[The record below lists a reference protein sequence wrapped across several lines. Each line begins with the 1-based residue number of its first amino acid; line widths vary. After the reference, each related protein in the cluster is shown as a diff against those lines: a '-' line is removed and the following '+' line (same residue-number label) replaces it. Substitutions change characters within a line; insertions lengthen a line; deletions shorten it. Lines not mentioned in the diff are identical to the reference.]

1 MTPPLSI
8 LYPGAYA
15 ARRGHQVEY
24 FDARWDGDVEFVR
37 KLEQAEVVGV
47 SSMSGY
53 QLGQALGYLKR
64 AHECGKTTIMGGVH
78 CTLAPKT
85 CINEPYVDYLVIG
98 EGEETLVD
106 LLDNLVPRDLDCPF
120 PHELRKSVPG
130 TWTRTAGYDLYKGW
144 YPTSHYTGPR
154 PIMSADKIESPIDDQ
169 TMRYFELAAETSDV
183 MLPASRGCP
192 NKCGFCYNAAKP
204 EGGKWQPIPL
214 ETWLKDLD
222 RLLDHGIDIPFLQI
236 GDDWLGAKARI
247 FEIGEALASRSI
259 QWHLSIRANQVD
271 TELVSR
277 LSELWCEGV
286 SIGIESGSEA
296 ILKVMNKRIK
306 VEDSIRAA
314 TLLARYC
321 IKPLYYFILGTP
333 TETPAQMRET
343 MDLADRLYEI
353 HKGDCSIAF
362 FGFDPLIGTPLY
374 KLAESLGQ
382 SVPKT
387 LDECCN
393 RERSKTPNPMINAV
407 YYIAGLTFHRRKDK
421 TGKNFPGVR
430 RLLILPFE
438 LLCVLRWKMRFFS
451 WFGLER
457 RSIQWL
463 LAHASKRR

>member
-1 MTPPLSI
+1 
-8 LYPGAYA
+8 LYVGAYA
-15 ARRGHQVEY
+15 ARRGHEITY
-24 FDARWDGDVEFVR
+24 FDARWDQDFEK
-37 KLEQAEVVGV
+37 KLAEVEVVGV

-64 AHECGKTTIMGGVH
+64 AHAAGKTTIMGGVH
-78 CTLAPKT
+78 CTLAPET
-85 CINEPYVDYLVIG
+85 CIHESYIDYLVIG

-106 LLDNLVPRDLDCPF
+106 LLEHLDTPWNVF
-120 PHELRKSVPG
+120 GVWMKHPTLPKPHSFY
-130 TWTRTAGYDLYKGW
+130 A
-144 YPTSHYTGPR
+144 GPR
-154 PIMSADKIESPIDDQ
+154 PIMRAEYIESPIDDQ
-169 TMRYFELAAETSDV
+169 TMRYFELAAETNDV

-222 RLLDHGIDIPFLQI
+222 RLRDHGIAIPFLQI

-247 FEIGEALASRSI
+247 FDIGEALAHRSI
-259 QWHLSIRANQVD
+259 QWHLSIRANQID

-277 LSELWCEGV
+277 LSDMWCEGV

-343 MDLADRLYEI
+343 MDLADKLYKI
-353 HKGDCSIAF
+353 HRGNCSIAF

-374 KLAESLGQ
+374 KLAESIGQ

-438 LLCVLRWKMRFFS
+438 LLCVIRWKMRFFS

-457 RSIQWL
+457 RMIQYL
-463 LAHASKRR
+463 LSHAGRKK